1 MKKTTIAIASA
12 MLSAVLLA
20 GCNAGGE
27 RTSTVLTPPSYS
39 ETSIPSVT
47 ENVSDESENTTSE
60 TATTSETTE
69 SQSAPSSA
77 SSSSGSQSEAPKP
90 ETTKAETTKSET
102 TKAKTTKSESK
113 ASEAPETESEDDG
126 YVSIGWL
133 AAPKGY
139 KPGSSASGSK
149 PAETSAVKAES
160 KPAETKPVETSAP
173 EAEIKATNSIEA
185 IKSVCGLVSEVEK
198 SVDACIVDTYGANP
212 YDVGYD
218 YGKAYEAYVAACD
231 WSLVFDADYYI
242 SSFPLLAMQY
252 HYDKDLL
259 LRHFQTVGIHEG
271 RQGSKSFSVAAYM
284 RNCGS
289 DVKKSFGD
297 NYEGYCFY
305 YMLNHKSEKAI
316 DASAKSGDKIQQ
328 KTVMTA
334 LQAEELKG
342 VNMYRKE
349 AGVADIAFD
358 GELAA
363 WANYR
368 AYLNSHDGYKVHD
381 WFRAND
387 AVTDAVMDMYDAR
400 SLGENTVTVS
410 CTKSKCSDHDCNY
423 GDVEYDTYR
432 TSKPHYEAM
441 ISAKNDLI
449 GCSNCY
455 KAPYVVSQFDCFI
468 NL

>member
-1 MKKTTIAIASA
+1 MKKFTIKIASA
-12 MLSAVLLA
+12 AMSVFLLIGYNADNALVSAA
-20 GCNAGGE
+20 
-27 RTSTVLTPPSYS
+27 TSSKS
-39 ETSIPSVT
+39 
-47 ENVSDESENTTSE
+47 TT
-60 TATTSETTE
+60 TTT
-69 SQSAPSSA
+69 A
-77 SSSSGSQSEAPKP
+77 SSKSEAPK
-90 ETTKAETTKSET
+90 
-102 TKAKTTKSESK
+102 
-113 ASEAPETESEDDG
+113 TESGDDG
-126 YVSIGWL
+126 YVSVGWIKF
-133 AAPKGY
+133 PKGY
-139 KPGSSASGSK
+139 KPNNSVSGTK
-149 PAETSAVKAES
+149 PAETSAAKS
-160 KPAETKPVETSAP
+160 ETKPAATSAP
-173 EAEIKATNSIEA
+173 EAEPKATNSIED
-185 IKSVCGLVSEVEK
+185 IKSVCGLKSKVEK
-198 SVDACIVDTYGANP
+198 SVDACIVDTYGSNP
-212 YDVGYD
+212 YDVSYD
-218 YGKAYEAYVAACD
+218 YGKTYEAYVAACD

-242 SSFPLLAMQY
+242 KSFPLLAMQY
-252 HYDKDLL
+252 HNDKALL

-271 RQGSKSFSVAAYM
+271 RQGSKKFNVAAYM
-284 RNCGS
+284 RGCGS
-289 DVKKSFGD
+289 KVKKAFGD
-297 NYEGYCFY
+297 NYEGYYFY

-358 GELAA
+358 SELAA

-410 CTKSKCSDHDCNY
+410 CTKSRCSDHNCNY

-432 TSKPHYEAM
+432 TSKSHYEAM
-441 ISAKNDLI
+441 INAKNDLI